1 MTNTAPQKKQ
11 GGRPL
16 SYPPELVYG
25 VVEQLLEAGTPCSQI
40 DAPLVKDELC
50 TIHGIKGSIR
60 LDSLQR
66 LVEDAVSELK
76 QEQNRALLGALPDKV
91 MASIDHFM
99 KGARDAFAIMV
110 AEQNAKCQADADAM
124 CEELRSD
131 KRSARRHIA
140 ELETENARLQ
150 TDMEE
155 ILQQRDRSLA
165 DAASLRGQLS
175 IGKEEVDRLR
185 GASDFAQL
193 LVDRLQNPDLS
204 TKLQLAIAS
213 ATATPQVHEQP
224 EKAS

>member
-1 MTNTAPQKKQ
+1 MPSRCSAH
-11 GGRPL
+11 
-16 SYPPELVYG
+16 

-66 LVEDAVSELK
+66 LIEDAVYELK
-76 QEQNRALLGALPDKV
+76 QEQDRALLGALPDKV
-91 MASIDHFM
+91 TASIDHFM

-140 ELETENARLQ
+140 ELETENTRLQ
-150 TDMEE
+150 ADIEKLIE
-155 ILQQRDRSLA
+155 QRDRSIA
-165 DAASLRGQLS
+165 DEASLRQQLS
-175 IGKEEVDRLR
+175 AGKEEANRLR
-185 GASDFAQL
+185 GASDLAQL
-193 LVDRLQNPDLS
+193 LVDKLQNPEIS
-204 TKLQLAIAS
+204 TKLQLAIDPA
-213 ATATPQVHEQP
+213 AATPQGHE
-224 EKAS
+224 

>member
-1 MTNTAPQKKQ
+1 MTNIASEKKQ

-25 VVEQLLEAGTPCSQI
+25 VVEQLLDAGTPCSQI

-50 TIHGIKGSIR
+50 KVHGIKGSIR

-76 QEQNRALLGALPDKV
+76 EEQDRALLEALPDTV
-91 MASIDHFM
+91 TASIDHFM

-124 CEELRSD
+124 CEGLRSD

-150 TDMEE
+150 ADMEE
-155 ILQQRDRSLA
+155 IIQQRDRSLA
-165 DAASLRGQLS
+165 DAASLREQLS
-175 IGKEEVDRLR
+175 VGKEEVDWTCR
-185 GASDFAQL
+185 GLKPL
-193 LVDRLQNPDLS
+193 L
-204 TKLQLAIAS
+204 
-213 ATATPQVHEQP
+213 
-224 EKAS
+224 